1 MQRLDNN
8 ATFGVSEEVEVLTTI
23 QRYLA
28 TLIVEIHKGI
38 DILREEVFEEFNWKE
53 MSSMLVSIHKVIVG
67 LENTY
72 ELPES
77 DYSLVTK

>member
-8 ATFGVSEEVEVLTTI
+8 ATFGVSEKVEVLTTIQRYLATTI

-38 DILREEVFEEFNWKE
+38 DILREEVFEEFNWKA
-53 MSSMLVSIHKVIVG
+53 MYSMLVSTHKII
-67 LENTY
+67 
-72 ELPES
+72 S
-77 DYSLVTK
+77 

>member
-8 ATFGVSEEVEVLTTI
+8 ATFGVSEKVEVLTTI

-38 DILREEVFEEFNWKE
+38 DILREEVFEEFNWKA
-53 MSSMLVSIHKVIVG
+53 MSYMLVSLHKVMV
-67 LENTY
+67 
-72 ELPES
+72 
-77 DYSLVTK
+77 